1 MVIHTQRICCQP
13 SLAGAFL
20 GGVCMGSFPQSK
32 DMHSIYGESLA
43 SIQTCSYVFTGLEI
57 RARIMV
63 LNRNECLVFR
73 QLCGCVSHSCVK
85 LRCVNF
91 RGCQQNRKTPSPSLT
106 AKSTSFIRIQFN
118 SALFIEY
125 QITRVCS
132 ICSTVKLKDGTT
144 PPLCA
149 HRIGVF
155 MQLILHNFRRIKF
168 IHIELYRV

>member
-1 MVIHTQRICCQP
+1 
-13 SLAGAFL
+13 
-20 GGVCMGSFPQSK
+20 MGSFPQSK

-57 RARIMV
+57 RARIME

-91 RGCQQNRKTPSPSLT
+91 RGCQQNRKTPSPSIT
-106 AKSTSFIRIQFN
+106 AKSTSLIRIQFN

-125 QITRVCS
+125 QITRVFN
-132 ICSTVKLKDGTT
+132 L
-144 PPLCA
+144 
-149 HRIGVF
+149 
-155 MQLILHNFRRIKF
+155 
-168 IHIELYRV
+168 